1 LYFNNI
7 FCNYLKILIEY
18 LNILDILRKRFQ
30 LECVQRG
37 GNKMSYS
44 QEISESIAKDKQK
57 KKNGRFKKEKLVPYL
72 FITPAILMVVCF
84 LFYPIGMVF
93 YYSFQNYDISA
104 PYYNSFAGFDNFVQ
118 IFTNDK
124 LFFPSLFNSLKWVV
138 TEVGLQL
145 LFGLILA
152 LLLNQTF
159 KFRGF
164 VRAIAFIPWAIS
176 GVLASVIW
184 SLIYNEH
191 MGVLNDI
198 LMRFGIVDSP
208 QAFLASTTTA
218 FGAVVVA
225 ELWRGIPFFAI
236 TLLAALQSIPNELYE
251 AARVD
256 GASRWK
262 SFIYVTLP
270 QLKNTIVLTT
280 LLRVVWEFNNVDLIF
295 NLTGGGP
302 AHSTTTL
309 TMYIAEIAVHG
320 SNFGYG
326 SALTVISFA
335 ILLIFAALYLKLSR
349 YEKE

>member
-1 LYFNNI
+1 
-7 FCNYLKILIEY
+7 
-18 LNILDILRKRFQ
+18 
-30 LECVQRG
+30 
-37 GNKMSYS
+37 MSYS
-44 QEISESIAKDKQK
+44 PEVNEPVLEK
-57 KKNGRFKKEKLVPYL
+57 KKSEKVRKFNKAKLVPYL
-72 FITPAILMVVCF
+72 FITPAVLMVVSF

-104 PYYNSFAGFDNFVQ
+104 PYYNSFAGLDNFVN
-118 IFTNDK
+118 IFTSDK
-124 LFFPSLFNSLKWVV
+124 LFFPSLLNSLKWVV

-145 LFGLILA
+145 VFGLILA

-159 KFRGF
+159 KFRGII
-164 VRAIAFIPWAIS
+164 RAVAFIPWAIS

-184 SLIYNEH
+184 SLMYNEH

-198 LMRFGIVDSP
+198 LMRFGIIDSP
-208 QAFLASTTTA
+208 QAFLASTSTA
-218 FGAVVVA
+218 FGAVVIA

-236 TLLAALQSIPNELYE
+236 TLLAGLQSIPQELYE

-262 SFIYVTLP
+262 SFLFVTLP
-270 QLKNTIVLTT
+270 QLKNTIILTT

-309 TMYIAEIAVHG
+309 TMYIAELAVHG

-326 SALTVISFA
+326 SALTVISFG
-335 ILLIFAALYLKLSR
+335 ILLVFAALYLKLSR

>member
-1 LYFNNI
+1 
-7 FCNYLKILIEY
+7 
-18 LNILDILRKRFQ
+18 
-30 LECVQRG
+30 
-37 GNKMSYS
+37 MSYS
-44 QEISESIAKDKQK
+44 PEVNEPVLEK
-57 KKNGRFKKEKLVPYL
+57 KKSEKVRKFNKAKLVPYL
-72 FITPAILMVVCF
+72 FITPAVLMVVSF

-104 PYYNSFAGFDNFVQ
+104 PYYNSFAGLDNFVN

-124 LFFPSLFNSLKWVV
+124 LFFPSLLNSLKWVV

-145 LFGLILA
+145 VFGLSLA

-159 KFRGF
+159 KFRGII
-164 VRAIAFIPWAIS
+164 RAVAFIPWAIS

-184 SLIYNEH
+184 SLMYNEH

-198 LMRFGIVDSP
+198 LMRLGIIDSP
-208 QAFLASTTTA
+208 QAFLASTSTA

-236 TLLAALQSIPNELYE
+236 TLLAGLQSIPQELYE

-262 SFIYVTLP
+262 SFLFVTLP
-270 QLKNTIVLTT
+270 QLKNTIILTT

-309 TMYIAEIAVHG
+309 TMYIAELAVHG

-326 SALTVISFA
+326 SALTVISFG
-335 ILLIFAALYLKLSR
+335 ILLVFAALYLKLSR